1 MSITSAVNETQCVI
15 NLQANVDISD
25 AADLKQALLDA
36 LLSHKKLCLDLTGV
50 TDMDITAV
58 QLLWAA
64 ARESRRE
71 GISFTVMGAVPEE
84 ITSTIRDAGFDAFLE
99 SATAPPAQLN

>member
-1 MSITSAVNETQCVI
+1 MPITSAANETQCVI

-36 LLSHKKLCLDLTGV
+36 LLSHKELRLDLAGV
-50 TDMDITAV
+50 TELDITAV

-64 ARESRRE
+64 ARESQRE
-71 GISFTVMGAVPEE
+71 GVSFTIIGAVPEE
-84 ITSTIRDAGFDAFLE
+84 ITATVRDAGFDAFLE
-99 SATAPPAQLN
+99 SATALPAQLN